1 MSKRPHLIDGEE
13 VFVKRALP
21 RTTASIPERLVVT
34 NRLVLPDSTTYDKR
48 ILRNYFQKL
57 GNIKKFNYED
67 GFIDYD
73 VNNNSFIYRK
83 TNFCF
88 FLGLRCC

>member
-1 MSKRPHLIDGEE
+1 MSKRPHFIDGEE

-34 NRLVLPDSTTYDKR
+34 NRLVLPDSTKYDER
-48 ILRNYFQKL
+48 ILKNYFQKL
-57 GNIKKFNYED
+57 GHIKRFNYED

-73 VNNNSFIYRK
+73 VNNDSFIYRNRK
-83 TNFCF
+83 KGISF
-88 FLGLRCC
+88 FLF